1 MPPMSTRRKLAIASW
16 SSPREGNIYGKLQL
30 DCGEVLRVLEHVR
43 ATTGEK
49 VTITHV
55 VGRVVGEA
63 IAAAPGLNGHLFL
76 GAYHPNPTVDIA
88 YLVALEEGADLA
100 KVKIERM
107 NDKSLVE
114 VAQELR
120 ARAETLR
127 KGKDAAFET
136 SKGPLR
142 MLPTW
147 IIRPMVHFT
156 GWLTS
161 SLGIAVP
168 ALGLEAFP
176 FGCAIVTSV
185 GMLGVDEG
193 FAPPTPWAHVPLYV
207 AVGAIREVP
216 AVWDGQ
222 VVARPQVVIT
232 ATLDHRFMDGA
243 QAGQLANVVRRLFAN
258 PWPLAGLQGPPGPPA
273 AGAAA

>member
-1 MPPMSTRRKLAIASW
+1 MPPMSTRRKLAIATW

-30 DCGEVLRVLEHVR
+30 DCGEVNRFLEHVR
-43 ATTGEK
+43 ATTGER
-49 VTITHV
+49 VTITHF

-63 IAAAPGLNGHLFL
+63 LAAAPGLNGHLFL
-76 GAYHPNPTVDIA
+76 GTYHPNPTVDIA

-107 NDKSLVE
+107 DQKSIVE

-127 KGKDAAFET
+127 RGKDAAFEK

-142 MLPTW
+142 LLPTW
-147 IIRPMVHFT
+147 MIRPMVHLT

-161 SLGIAVP
+161 SLGIAMP

-176 FGCAIVTSV
+176 FGSAIVTSV
-185 GMLGVDEG
+185 GMMGVDEG
-193 FAPPTPWAHVPLYV
+193 YAPPTPWAHVPLYV
-207 AVGAIREVP
+207 AVGAVREVP
-216 AVWDGQ
+216 AVWEGA
-222 VVARPQVVIT
+222 VVPRPQVVIT
-232 ATLDHRFMDGA
+232 ATIDHRFLDGA
-243 QAGQLANVVRRLFAN
+243 QGGQLAKVVRARFAN
-258 PWPLAGLQGPPGPPA
+258 PWPLLGLDA
-273 AGAAA
+273 APVDAA